1 MSKEERFGIAFKILF
16 LGESN
21 VGKNCIVNRFANNIF
36 DYNKYTISGAYKINK
51 NMLIKDI
58 NKLINFE
65 IWITPGQKKYRI
77 MHRVLYNNTN
87 AFILVYDITNYSSFD
102 EIKKYWMKEI
112 KLRAPQNSRILLIL
126 ILFLILVIIIV
137 GNKNDIQ
144 INEKVS
150 EFEVKEFSN
159 QNNAIFHLTSAA
171 NGNGIN
177 ELFEKIGKCC
187 INKYKL
193 NI

>member
-1 MSKEERFGIAFKILF
+1 MSKEEKFGITCKILF

-51 NMLIKDI
+51 NMFIKDI

-87 AFILVYDITNYSSFD
+87 IFILVYDITNYSSFD
-102 EIKKYWMKEI
+102 EIKKYWMNEI
-112 KLRAPQNSRILLIL
+112 KLRASKNSSTL
-126 ILFLILVIIIV
+126 
-137 GNKNDIQ
+137 
-144 INEKVS
+144 
-150 EFEVKEFSN
+150 
-159 QNNAIFHLTSAA
+159 
-171 NGNGIN
+171 
-177 ELFEKIGKCC
+177 
-187 INKYKL
+187 YKF
-193 NI
+193 

>member
-21 VGKNCIVNRFANNIF
+21 VGKNCIVNRFVHNIF

-51 NMLIKDI
+51 NMFIKDI

-112 KLRAPQNSRILLIL
+112 KLRAPQNSSIL
-126 ILFLILVIIIV
+126 
-137 GNKNDIQ
+137 
-144 INEKVS
+144 
-150 EFEVKEFSN
+150 
-159 QNNAIFHLTSAA
+159 
-171 NGNGIN
+171 
-177 ELFEKIGKCC
+177 
-187 INKYKL
+187 Y
-193 NI
+193 